1 MIYVNINV
9 SDFLTFCE
17 AIRGST
23 IVPSDMKK
31 EAFKKTLELRPKT
44 SQDLLEFYPKKK
56 KKVWQKSLILSH
68 TQHFQKKRNQ
78 EHMDSNSGNQWPY
91 VLSGTYVWNS
101 GSRFACQKMEDLNQ
115 K

>member
-1 MIYVNINV
+1 MIYVNV

-56 KKVWQKSLILSH
+56 KKKV
-68 TQHFQKKRNQ
+68 
-78 EHMDSNSGNQWPY
+78 
-91 VLSGTYVWNS
+91 
-101 GSRFACQKMEDLNQ
+101 
-115 K
+115 

>member
-56 KKVWQKSLILSH
+56 KKGLTKITDIVSY
-68 TQHFQKKRNQ
+68 TTFPEKKEPR
-78 EHMDSNSGNQWPY
+78 
-91 VLSGTYVWNS
+91 TYGLKFW
-101 GSRFACQKMEDLNQ
+101 
-115 K
+115 

>member
-56 KKVWQKSLILSH
+56 KV
-68 TQHFQKKRNQ
+68 
-78 EHMDSNSGNQWPY
+78 
-91 VLSGTYVWNS
+91 
-101 GSRFACQKMEDLNQ
+101 
-115 K
+115 

>member
-31 EAFKKTLELRPKT
+31 EAFTKTLELRPKT

-68 TQHFQKKRNQ
+68 TQHFQKKKEPR
-78 EHMDSNSGNQWPY
+78 
-91 VLSGTYVWNS
+91 TYGLKFW
-101 GSRFACQKMEDLNQ
+101 
-115 K
+115 

>member
-44 SQDLLEFYPKKK
+44 SQDLLEFFPKKK
-56 KKVWQKSLILSH
+56 KK
-68 TQHFQKKRNQ
+68 KRFDKN
-78 EHMDSNSGNQWPY
+78 N
-91 VLSGTYVWNS
+91 
-101 GSRFACQKMEDLNQ
+101 
-115 K
+115 

>member
-31 EAFKKTLELRPKT
+31 EAFKKTLQLRPKT

-56 KKVWQKSLILSH
+56 KGLTKITDIVSY
-68 TQHFQKKRNQ
+68 TNCQKKKEPR
-78 EHMDSNSGNQWPY
+78 
-91 VLSGTYVWNS
+91 TYGLKFW
-101 GSRFACQKMEDLNQ
+101 
-115 K
+115 

>member
-44 SQDLLEFYPKKK
+44 SQDLLEFFPKKK
-56 KKVWQKSLILSH
+56 KKKGLTKITDIVSYKKFPEKEGIKNIW
-68 TQHFQKKRNQ
+68 TQVLVTNDHMSFQGPMCETQGAGLHVRKWKI
-78 EHMDSNSGNQWPY
+78 
-91 VLSGTYVWNS
+91 
-101 GSRFACQKMEDLNQ
+101 
-115 K
+115 

>member
-44 SQDLLEFYPKKK
+44 SQDLLEFYPKKEKGLTKITDIVSYTNCQK
-56 KKVWQKSLILSH
+56 KKEP
-68 TQHFQKKRNQ
+68 R
-78 EHMDSNSGNQWPY
+78 
-91 VLSGTYVWNS
+91 TYGLKFW
-101 GSRFACQKMEDLNQ
+101 
-115 K
+115 